1 MADLNEMF
9 NKFNNT
15 KETTEEFDTTDIEN
29 NKIISIFAYISI
41 LVLIPIF
48 AAKDSKYAR
57 FHANQGLILLLA
69 SIIFGIIIGVLGSI
83 PFIGWIF
90 SIAGGLIEI
99 LTLVLMVLGIINAAN
114 GKAKELP
121 LIGNITIL
129 K

>member
-1 MADLNEMF
+1 MADFNEMF

-15 KETTEEFDTTDIEN
+15 KDTTQEFDLADIEN
-29 NKIISIFAYISI
+29 NKIMAVFSYISI
-41 LVLIPIF
+41 LVLIPIL

-57 FHANQGLILLLA
+57 FHANQGLVLLLA
-69 SIIFGIIIGVLGSI
+69 SLVIGFVTGILSAV
-83 PFIGWIF
+83 PFVGWIF
-90 SIAGGLIEI
+90 ALASGLIDLLI
-99 LTLVLMVLGIINAAN
+99 LVLMIIGIFNAAT

>member
-1 MADLNEMF
+1 M
-9 NKFNNT
+9 
-15 KETTEEFDTTDIEN
+15 
-29 NKIISIFAYISI
+29 
-41 LVLIPIF
+41 LIPIL

-57 FHANQGLILLLA
+57 FHANQGLILLLV
-69 SIIFGIIIGVLGSI
+69 SVVVGIVIGVLGAI

-90 SIAGGLIEI
+90 GIAGGLIEI
-99 LTLVLMVLGIINAAN
+99 LTIVLMVLGIINAAN